1 MPPCLSYTATMIC
14 GVVAGHKLRLNLIV
28 VTAFTC
34 VSAYVGV
41 VLTPPASY
49 VLAVLALIPETH
61 QLVLTTVNS
70 SFITTFILGLI
81 NLLSGFT
88 HQTTVIYFFFFF
100 LFVSSIS
107 TLLSI
112 VGDVSGNRP
121 CPCMYI
127 QQ

>member
-70 SFITTFILGLI
+70 SFINTFILGLI

-88 HQTTVIYFFFFF
+88 PNYCYLLFFYF
-100 LFVSSIS
+100 LFFY
-107 TLLSI
+107 LF
-112 VGDVSGNRP
+112 
-121 CPCMYI
+121 
-127 QQ
+127 